1 MLAANRFKV
10 FFVSKIHQ
18 GAETFIYFKNDV
30 SSLSSV
36 TAGRAAFRHI
46 FFTAKRNHTVA
57 AVAAFY
63 IYFDL
68 IYKHN
73 VLRSKPLKTPLVQ
86 PNFNQTFVTRHF
98 KTHDINVLIS
108 ILPNIIKSR
117 WIGKGAV
124 KIKVQNQLS
133 VRMIR
138 LKRNR

>member
-10 FFVSKIHQ
+10 FLYLKSIRVRRPSSTSKTTSPPFPPSPPAGPPFGTYFH
-18 GAETFIYFKNDV
+18 GETQPYRCRRRR
-30 SSLSSV
+30 L
-36 TAGRAAFRHI
+36 
-46 FFTAKRNHTVA
+46 
-57 AVAAFY
+57 Y

-86 PNFNQTFVTRHF
+86 PNFNQTFVTRDF